1 MQSLLRWWQA
11 KQNFLPQLMVA
22 ASKVRQYKPAE
33 INVHRLVAQAQELLG
48 CEPFEW
54 QLEVTKAILG
64 GEDVIVDVGTGNG
77 KSLCFSLPL
86 LINKNDVNL
95 VISPLTALMI
105 DQVWG

>member
-1 MQSLLRWWQA
+1 
-11 KQNFLPQLMVA
+11 MVA
-22 ASKVRQYKPAE
+22 ASKVRRYTPAE
-33 INVHRLVAQAQELLG
+33 INVHRLVAQAQEVFG
-48 CEPFEW
+48 CKPFEW

-95 VISPLTALMI
+95 VILPLTALMI
-105 DQVWG
+105 DQVCEQCLFD